1 MGAGVWWGA
10 RRAGWVSV
18 HFGTC
23 VNTSVHP
30 PPQTHHP
37 FHPQGTM
44 TRSNNVM
51 GVRTLDVEG
60 ASVTMG
66 GKVLKMSPGKA
77 LRIVGM
83 VP

>member
-1 MGAGVWWGA
+1 
-10 RRAGWVSV
+10 
-18 HFGTC
+18 
-23 VNTSVHP
+23 
-30 PPQTHHP
+30 
-37 FHPQGTM
+37 M